1 MHKHK
6 KNLNYYDLH
15 VLLAKYYSCM
25 SGAGNKFK
33 FKFRSTAP
41 HHFLLSALG
50 HFQTW
55 EVRWG
60 SFKRFHLE
68 MVQHYS
74 RMLKTILFSSF
85 VYIYLYD

>member
-6 KNLNYYDLH
+6 NSNYYDLH
-15 VLLAKYYSCM
+15 VILAKYYSCM
-25 SGAGNKFK
+25 SGVGNK

-41 HHFLLSALG
+41 NHFLLSALR

-60 SFKRFHLE
+60 SFKKFHLE

-74 RMLKTILFSSF
+74 QMLKTILYSSF